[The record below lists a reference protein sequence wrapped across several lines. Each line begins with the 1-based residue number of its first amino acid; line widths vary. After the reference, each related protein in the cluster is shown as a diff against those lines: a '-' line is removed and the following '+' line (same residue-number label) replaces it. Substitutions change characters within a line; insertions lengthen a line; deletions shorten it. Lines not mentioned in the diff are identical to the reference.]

1 MEVVWTAKA
10 RARLRELHDYIA
22 KDSPQRALAVVDR
35 LTARALLLAE
45 PPLTGRRVPELSRDD
60 IREWLER
67 PFRLIYRIRNGR
79 VEIIT
84 VKHYRQRLSDQPGD
98 L

>member
-10 RARLRELHDYIA
+10 RARLRELHDFIA
-22 KDSPQRALAVVDR
+22 KESPQRALAVVDR

-45 PPLTGRRVPELSRDD
+45 PLLTGRRVPELSRDD
-60 IREWLER
+60 MRELLDR
-67 PFRLIYRIRNGR
+67 PFRLIYRIRNHR
-79 VEIIT
+79 IEIIT
-84 VKHYRQRLSDQPGD
+84 VKHYRQRLSDRPDD